1 MAGFH
6 YLGRYNTEPVSD
18 PKDKHA
24 PRRLA
29 MVRRDIAARGI
40 QDQRVLEA
48 MTDLPRHQFVPP
60 GRESQAYQDAPLPI
74 GRGQTISQPYIVALM
89 LEALHVQPDNR
100 VLDVGTGSGY
110 QTALLAM
117 LADHV
122 YAIERVECLARQ
134 AEKNLAEVGLD
145 NVTLRCGDG
154 TLGWP
159 EHAPFDR
166 IISGAGGPE
175 IPDAWSDQLA
185 EGGCMVLPVGP
196 QLSQQLVRIE
206 KHDGQIRQTDLG
218 AVRFVKLIGQQGWQ
232 EG

>member
-1 MAGFH
+1 M
-6 YLGRYNTEPVSD
+6 TD

-24 PRRLA
+24 ARRLA

-40 QDQRVLEA
+40 EDQRVLEA
-48 MTDLPRHQFVPP
+48 MIQLPRHKFVPP
-60 GRESQAYQDAPLPI
+60 GRENQAYQDAPLPI

-89 LEALHVQPDNR
+89 LEALQVQPDSR

-117 LADHV
+117 LAEHV
-122 YAIERVECLARQ
+122 FAIERVDCLARQ
-134 AEKNLAEVGLD
+134 AEKNLAEAGLD
-145 NVTLRCGDG
+145 NVTLHRGDG
-154 TLGWP
+154 TLGWA

-175 IPDAWSDQLA
+175 VPDAWCEQLA
-185 EGGCMVLPVGP
+185 EGGRMVLPVGS
-196 QLSQQLVRIE
+196 QQTQQLVRIE
-206 KHDGQIRQTDLG
+206 KNNGQIRQTGLG